1 MNMFRDGLNSV
12 SVDNNHHDEILEISD
27 DDSEESSLTSELRDA
42 SPGKVSMVYIFNII
56 ENMLACKFKCIT
68 GVISS

>member
-27 DDSEESSLTSELRDA
+27 DDSEESSLTSELGDA
-42 SPGKVSMVYIFNII
+42 SPGKVSMVHII
-56 ENMLACKFKCIT
+56 ENMFACKFKCIT